1 MWNAIISGVTSLA
14 SDYMATRKR
23 KVESEARIE
32 EAKTEAQIAQIQR
45 IAETEA
51 NYDLEALRQTQY
63 TWKDEFALVIVVFPF
78 IGAFLPWTQEYI
90 KDGWI
95 FLSEHTPPEYWFI
108 FSGAIAASL
117 GIRWAVAGRKK

>member
-1 MWNAIISGVTSLA
+1 MWTAIISGVKSLA
-14 SDYMATRKR
+14 SDYMATRRR
-23 KVESEARIE
+23 KVESETRIE

>member
-23 KVESEARIE
+23 KVESETRIE